1 MVGGFKTPTVL
12 LCEGEIMA
20 IFIYKSVK
28 SGKIYTGK
36 SPHEIVKCMSKG
48 SPATTI
54 DGYMQAIKKKVA
66 SSPEGANI
74 KWPSYLLP
82 SYFLGILCK
91 MGLMIENPKDFEQDK
106 L

>member
-1 MVGGFKTPTVL
+1 
-12 LCEGEIMA
+12 MA

-54 DGYMQAIKKKVA
+54 DGYMQAIKKKIA
-66 SSPEGANI
+66 SSPEGVAV
-74 KWPSYLLP
+74 KWPNYLQP
-82 SYFLGILCK
+82 TYFLKILCNV
-91 MGLMIENPKDFEQDK
+91 GLMIENPKDFEQDK